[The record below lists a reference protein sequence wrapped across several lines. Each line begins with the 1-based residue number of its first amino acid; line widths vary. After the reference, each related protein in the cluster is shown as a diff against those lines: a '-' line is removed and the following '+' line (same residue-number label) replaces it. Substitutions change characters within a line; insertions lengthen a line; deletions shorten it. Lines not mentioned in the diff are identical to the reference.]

1 MGGLV
6 TEKDAGLE
14 VEPGSWSPAAG
25 CLALAGRLPVFSL
38 FSFAA
43 EEDLGGLFLREFF
56 HL

>member
-6 TEKDAGLE
+6 TEKDAGFE

-25 CLALAGRLPVFSL
+25 CLALAGHVPL
-38 FSFAA
+38 FHLLSFAT

-56 HL
+56 YL